1 MTDETSDQNELPT
14 WRRVRRYAVPAPMIA
29 RATAR
34 RLAGDWRGACA
45 AANVDVVF
53 DAAKLADTYGAEA
66 AARLADELAGFAPDL
81 LRWHLPR
88 ALGGRTSLATGEQF
102 ALAPMVERVEAQ
114 LPRLVVLLPKTVD
127 GSQRLR
133 LDVRTAAREELP
145 GYLWDA
151 REAHGL
157 RAAWG
162 GADRMPFLAADGTP
176 LAAADLGVGTGA
188 AARAE
193 RAAALLAAGDV
204 VGAWREAG
212 IDLDPADAKG
222 RWGVTMTVRSLPA
235 LNLAG
240 LLPQARALA
249 ARHNVTAVQVNF
261 GWRIHVEL
269 DLSDDAEWPGA
280 DEDRRS
286 GPDGG
291 GVVRARLTND
301 RDTTAAE
308 LAEPLH
314 RLPVDLELLR
324 HGLITVADLHPLV
337 RAALVPGADAPQPD
351 DEPEVP
357 RFEPV
362 AVRCRGAWH
371 RVHNDAGRLQVLD
384 HTPEEVLREQ
394 MMRSLGGQ
402 TAGCFAA
409 EQAWRSGAGRLPRR
423 LRAQRDDLMQRV
435 LHGDTDGLLALLD
448 RGMDPQVRDGRGF
461 TLLHHLRCLDHERVL
476 PRLLAAGLPVDA
488 RDHKGRTPLHVAVG
502 WVGTSALVK
511 ALLEAGADPKA
522 DDADGVSPTLLLEY
536 KGGDMFDDED
546 EDWFDGQQDLRLVKR
561 YLEEAAER

>member
-1 MTDETSDQNELPT
+1 MTDDKTEQNELAT
-14 WRRVRRYAVPAPMIA
+14 WRRVRRYAVPRQMIA

-45 AANVDVVF
+45 AANVDVDF
-53 DAAKLADTYGAEA
+53 DEAKLTDAYGAEA
-66 AARLADELAGFAPDL
+66 VARLLDELAGFAPDL

-88 ALGGRTSLATGEQF
+88 ALGGRTSLATAEQF
-102 ALAPMVERVEAQ
+102 TLAPQLDRVPAQ
-114 LPRLVVLLPKTVD
+114 LTPRLVVLLPKTVD

-133 LDVRTAAREELP
+133 LEVRTSTHDELP

-151 REAHGL
+151 RQAHGL

-162 GADRMPFLAADGTP
+162 GTDRMPFLAADGTALP
-176 LAAADLGVGTGA
+176 AAELGTGA
-188 AARAE
+188 DAPARAE
-193 RAAALLAAGDV
+193 RAAALLAAGDI

-212 IDLDPADAKG
+212 IELDPADAKG
-222 RWGVTMTVRSLPA
+222 SWGATTTIGSLPA
-235 LNLAG
+235 LNLIG

-249 ARHNVTAVQVNF
+249 ARHGVSAVQVNF
-261 GWRIHVEL
+261 GWRTHVEL
-269 DLSDDAEWPGA
+269 DLGDDLEQDGPGPHG
-280 DEDRRS
+280 
-286 GPDGG
+286 GPA
-291 GVVRARLTND
+291 VRARLTND
-301 RDTTAAE
+301 RDTTAAH
-308 LAEPLH
+308 LAEPVH

-337 RAALVPGADAPQPD
+337 RSALVPGAEGPQPGD
-351 DEPEVP
+351 RPELP
-357 RFEPV
+357 EFAPV
-362 AVRCRGAWH
+362 QVRCRGAWH

-409 EQAWRSGAGRLPRR
+409 EQAWRGGDGRLPRR

-476 PRLLAAGLPVDA
+476 PRLLAAGLDVDV
-488 RDHKGRTPLHVAVG
+488 RDRKGRTPLHVAVG
-502 WVGTSALVK
+502 WVGTPALVK
-511 ALLEAGADPKA
+511 ALLDAGANPKA
-522 DDADGVSPTLLLEY
+522 DDADGISPTLLLEY
-536 KGGDMFDDED
+536 KGGDMFDEED

-561 YLEEAAER
+561 YLEEAGQR